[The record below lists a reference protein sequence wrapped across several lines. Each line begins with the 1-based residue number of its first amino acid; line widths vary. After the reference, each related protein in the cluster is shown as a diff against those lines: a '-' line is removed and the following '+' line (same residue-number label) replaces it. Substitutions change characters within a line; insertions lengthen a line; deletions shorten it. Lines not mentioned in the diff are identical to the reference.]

1 MKAFKKTGGRKM
13 IHLCMEKNVALCK
26 IYLNWFQ
33 IFDQILDQNL
43 DQRVAH
49 TTQQINSTSHKKRIL
64 YQSPFFKVLILFSV
78 DFCDFQPFFSVI
90 LIS

>member
-49 TTQQINSTSHKKRIL
+49 TTQQINSTSHKNK
-64 YQSPFFKVLILFSV
+64 SFFKNHH
-78 DFCDFQPFFSVI
+78 FFSFN
-90 LIS
+90 SFF